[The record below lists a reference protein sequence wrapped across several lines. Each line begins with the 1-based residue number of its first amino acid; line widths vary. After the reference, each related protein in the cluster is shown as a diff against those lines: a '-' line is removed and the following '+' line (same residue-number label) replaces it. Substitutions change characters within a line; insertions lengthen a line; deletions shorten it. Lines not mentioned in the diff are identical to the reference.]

1 CASLELQS
9 KSIVAGSIRMVYAI
23 IYSLFLGFGITIGTA
38 FYGIMD
44 ANATSATSCS
54 STMPEPYFFPFVPAF
69 AMCLIIINQAKW
81 KQAPM
86 MLIIA
91 FVGYLVN
98 FYSSKRFSGN
108 TQVSNTLGALA
119 IGVMA
124 NTYSRIG
131 SRVENWALDL
141 WEDRLRHY
149 WKGFKRR
156 VLRIKKKGSKSVKAL
171 EEGSAHETESL
182 YVRQT
187 RRVGYSLAAAAML
200 PAIFVQVPSGIAV
213 SGSLVSG
220 IASADQIAGNATNGS
235 TVVNTSSVTESVSSL
250 NNVAFTVG
258 YSVIQVAIG
267 ITVGLFLSA
276 IVVYPFGKKR
286 SGLFSF

>member
-1 CASLELQS
+1 
-9 KSIVAGSIRMVYAI
+9 
-23 IYSLFLGFGITIGTA
+23 GF
-38 FYGIMD
+38 M
-44 ANATSATSCS
+44 
-54 STMPEPYFFPFVPAF
+54 
-69 AMCLIIINQAKW
+69 
-81 KQAPM
+81 
-86 MLIIA
+86 
-91 FVGYLVN
+91 
-98 FYSSKRFSGN
+98 
-108 TQVSNTLGALA
+108 
-119 IGVMA
+119 
-124 NTYSRIG
+124 
-131 SRVENWALDL
+131 
-141 WEDRLRHY
+141 
-149 WKGFKRR
+149 RR

-220 IASADQIAGNATNGS
+220 IASADQIARNATNGS
-235 TVVNTSSVTESVSSL
+235 TVVNTSSVAESVGSL